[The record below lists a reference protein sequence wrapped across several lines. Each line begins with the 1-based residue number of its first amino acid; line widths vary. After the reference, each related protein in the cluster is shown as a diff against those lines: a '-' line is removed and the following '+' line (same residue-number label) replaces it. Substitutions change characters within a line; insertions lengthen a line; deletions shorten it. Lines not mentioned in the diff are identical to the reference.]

1 MLPCGMV
8 DDEAQ
13 DALASVIIGIN
24 RAGANTLNS
33 ALHPVETGKA
43 ILQALRSPKKAAK
56 AVVSSLREDWKE
68 DPIRTL
74 TENLFPMPSPG
85 VGKLRKI
92 VVPEKLALPHELEAL
107 RQAKDNKI
115 NFPTDRV
122 ERQEAFQKNYD
133 GWYPGE
139 DGNFRKDIGE
149 VDVNPAAFASRG
161 KSQFELIDILRHP
174 DLAQRLLQTGRELPK
189 FIRKG
194 KHDRSG
200 SYWDGKLMG
209 QPWGDARPEVRVGET
224 TPERFKDLFNH
235 EVQHAAQDYGDL
247 NDPYRGAGHAEGLER
262 YWSNPGEVEAR
273 VAALRSEMTPA
284 EKKLISFPAMVALE
298 KNITY
303 DKLRS
308 GAKDGDYM
316 GGTRWQ
322 HHRKLLTEGDQAD
335 IEAEMLQNIKF

>member
-1 MLPCGMV
+1 MSVEEKVQSVFQGMGNAITGTV
-8 DDEAQ
+8 DSAMHPKT
-13 DALASVIIGIN
+13 
-24 RAGANTLNS
+24 TL
-33 ALHPVETGKA
+33 EA
-43 ILQALRSPKKAAK
+43 ILEALRSPKKTATAVAK
-56 AVVSSLREDWKE
+56 QLKTDWKE
-68 DPIRTL
+68 DPTRTL
-74 TENLFPMPSPG
+74 VENLLPMPGPNSLKP
-85 VGKLRKI
+85 RKI
-92 VVPEKLALPHELEAL
+92 VVPEKLALKHELEAL

-122 ERQEAFQKNYD
+122 ERQEAFQKNYE

-139 DGNFRKDIGE
+139 DGVFRKDIGE
-149 VDVNPAAFASRG
+149 VDVNPAAFNSKG
-161 KSQFELIDILRHP
+161 KSQFELVDILRHP
-174 DLAQRLLQTGRELPK
+174 DLAQRLLQTGRPLPK

-194 KHDRSG
+194 KNDTSG
-200 SYWDGKLMG
+200 SYWDGKIMG
-209 QPWGDARPEVRVGET
+209 QPWGDSRPEVKVGET
-224 TPERFKDLFNH
+224 TPERFRDLFNH

-247 NDPYRGAGHAEGLER
+247 NDPYRGAGHAEGLEK
-262 YWSNPGEVEAR
+262 YWGNPGEIEAR

-303 DKLRS
+303 DKLKS
-308 GAKDGDYM
+308 GMKDGDFG